1 LLQDVWAKIEF
12 GNASTRVGVFKIVTV
27 LQLLFE

>member
-12 GNASTRVGVFKIVTV
+12 GNASTRVGVFKMV